1 MRIAQLPDLPSSV
14 PQVIVPCTY
23 NGADYKTEVVANAD
37 TLPIYSSGDSL
48 PTYLFGYGY
57 ITDDAQEVTLIF
69 PMEKMFMPAT
79 TISITS
85 FLCAMRVTQ
94 GGYLANALRVDLTN
108 KVTASYCAGTYLRI
122 VLRNS
127 TAFTY
132 GVSGVSRGT
141 VTNNTPMCGYVSV
154 QATVD

>member
-14 PQVIVPCTY
+14 PQVVVPCTY
-23 NGADYKTEVVANAD
+23 NGADYKTPVVANAD

-48 PTYLFGYGY
+48 PSYLYGYGY
-57 ITDDAQEVTLIF
+57 ITDDAQEVTLMF
-69 PMEKMFMPAT
+69 PMDKIFLSGT

-85 FLCAMRVTQ
+85 FLCAMRVAQ
-94 GGYLANALRVDLTN
+94 GGYLANALRVDLTS
-108 KVTASYCAGTYLRI
+108 KVTASYCTGTYLRI
-122 VLRNS
+122 VLHNS

>member
-1 MRIAQLPDLPSSV
+1 MRIAHLPDLPSSV
-14 PQVIVPCTY
+14 PQVVVPCTY
-23 NGADYKTEVVANAD
+23 NGADYKTPVVANAD

-48 PTYLFGYGY
+48 PSYLYGYGY
-57 ITDDAQEVTLIF
+57 ITDDAQEVTLMF
-69 PMEKMFMPAT
+69 PMDKIFLSGT

-85 FLCAMRVTQ
+85 FLCAMRVAQ
-94 GGYLANALRVDLTN
+94 GGYLANALRVDLTS
-108 KVTASYCAGTYLRI
+108 KVTASYCTGTYLRI
-122 VLRNS
+122 VLHNS